1 VDIDGNNLIVGAPN
15 YKDYYSG
22 ISSGKAYIFTH
33 DGSEWKEKTP
43 LYAINP
49 VNREYFGRSV
59 SISGQTAVVGAP
71 EKNIVGP
78 SYYRGGV
85 YIYEQNETTW
95 SQKLEIIGDR
105 QALKLG
111 SSVLVDQNTIILGAV
126 GGGNAVSQGEVRVYE
141 KIDTNWILKQKLFTS
156 DDLDQNYFGTSIA
169 LDGNKLIVGANQRD
183 FYNRKGSAYI
193 FEKNNSVWAE
203 KAKVYAFDADTKDH
217 FGTSVAISNDDY
229 LVGAPLSKVGNN
241 FNQGAVYQFINPTNI
256 PRLQTTSDT
265 GISSTD
271 NLTNSR
277 NPFFEISGVTVGATI
292 ELLRDGTLVDSAV
305 AKNGTITLNDSNPPA
320 DGRFSYTSR
329 QIINNL
335 PSSPS
340 APLFVTYD
348 TTAPSVTIRRDTN
361 ALTNRHPLGF
371 RVIFNEPVTGFE
383 ITELSLEGST
393 ADVSAPNLYLIHRD
407 NNIYLIHINSILS
420 DGIVK
425 ATVPAGVAVDA
436 AGNFNEIS
444 TTTDNTITFDT
455 TAPTVTINQ
464 ATTQTDPTTT
474 LPIIFDVV
482 FSEPVKGL
490 NGSGVIS
497 FIGSTANVNSAVIS
511 VTGSGAN
518 YKIAVSN
525 ITSNGQFVRASIPA
539 GVTQDLA
546 GNSNLISTSTDN
558 TVTIDNLRPTVTIN
572 QTAGQL
578 DPTPSQPINF
588 TVNFSESVSGFDSGD
603 ITLLGSTANTLS
615 ANVTVIGS
623 GSSYNVAIN
632 NITTSGVIRA
642 AVVANA
648 AQDMAGNNSFAS
660 TSSDNTVTINLK
672 RPSFDFDRDGRSD
685 VSIFRPESGVWHLLQ
700 SQSGYSAP
708 QFGLATDKLVPA
720 DYDGDGRTD
729 LAVFRENPND
739 PGKAMFYI
747 LHSSSNQFREE
758 QLGSTG
764 DIPIA
769 GDWDGDNRADIGVY
783 RQGTQQN
790 PQGYFYYRPSC
801 VKNDPTLLSNSL

>member
-1 VDIDGNNLIVGAPN
+1 
-15 YKDYYSG
+15 
-22 ISSGKAYIFTH
+22 
-33 DGSEWKEKTP
+33 
-43 LYAINP
+43 
-49 VNREYFGRSV
+49 
-59 SISGQTAVVGAP
+59 
-71 EKNIVGP
+71 
-78 SYYRGGV
+78 
-85 YIYEQNETTW
+85 
-95 SQKLEIIGDR
+95 
-105 QALKLG
+105 
-111 SSVLVDQNTIILGAV
+111 
-126 GGGNAVSQGEVRVYE
+126 
-141 KIDTNWILKQKLFTS
+141 
-156 DDLDQNYFGTSIA
+156 
-169 LDGNKLIVGANQRD
+169 
-183 FYNRKGSAYI
+183 
-193 FEKNNSVWAE
+193 
-203 KAKVYAFDADTKDH
+203 
-217 FGTSVAISNDDY
+217 
-229 LVGAPLSKVGNN
+229 
-241 FNQGAVYQFINPTNI
+241 
-256 PRLQTTSDT
+256 
-265 GISSTD
+265 
-271 NLTNSR
+271 
-277 NPFFEISGVTVGATI
+277 
-292 ELLRDGTLVDSAV
+292 
-305 AKNGTITLNDSNPPA
+305 
-320 DGRFSYTSR
+320 
-329 QIINNL
+329 
-335 PSSPS
+335 
-340 APLFVTYD
+340 
-348 TTAPSVTIRRDTN
+348 
-361 ALTNRHPLGF
+361 
-371 RVIFNEPVTGFE
+371 
-383 ITELSLEGST
+383 
-393 ADVSAPNLYLIHRD
+393 
-407 NNIYLIHINSILS
+407 
-420 DGIVK
+420 
-425 ATVPAGVAVDA
+425 
-436 AGNFNEIS
+436 
-444 TTTDNTITFDT
+444 
-455 TAPTVTINQ
+455 
-464 ATTQTDPTTT
+464 
-474 LPIIFDVV
+474 
-482 FSEPVKGL
+482 
-490 NGSGVIS
+490 
-497 FIGSTANVNSAVIS
+497 
-511 VTGSGAN
+511 
-518 YKIAVSN
+518 
-525 ITSNGQFVRASIPA
+525 
-539 GVTQDLA
+539 LA

-790 PQGYFYYRPSC
+790 PQGYFYYRPSSQSS
-801 VKNDPTLLSNSL
+801 VNFVPIPWGSPNDKPVIADYDGDGKTDPAVFRPSTGEWFIQRGRDGFYAIQFGALEDKPVVGDYDGDGKADQAVFRPSNGVWYIWNSRSGFSAAQFGISTDKPVPADYDGDGKTDITVYRDGTWFILNSTNGFASLGFGNATDEPVPHSFVP